1 MISNKKRTLYIVLIL
16 VIAAAMAL
24 QFVLE
29 GAHHLG
35 LYVLIGF
42 VGGWCLIILGK
53 LILGPLLQRDE
64 NYYGD
69 LDLEAGDGAPAA
81 GGHGPSVA
89 GKGGDHHA

>member
-1 MISNKKRTLYIVLIL
+1 MIKNKKRCIYLILIL
-16 VIAAAMAL
+16 VIAASMVV

-29 GAHHLG
+29 GTHHLW
-35 LYVLIGF
+35 LYEQIGF

-69 LDLEAGDGAPAA
+69 LTEEE
-81 GGHGPSVA
+81 GGEQRG
-89 GKGGDHHA
+89 